1 MKKFYSIFLTC
12 VLATPTLFGIEHIF
26 SEEHIICDEV
36 ELHVHE
42 LENHCSVCYFFN
54 TNYDDSFVDVKKQ
67 DRKSNTIDSP
77 TIVYTK
83 LYYGN
88 FLFHFDSRG
97 PPSNC

>member
-12 VLATPTLFGIEHIF
+12 VLAIPTLFGIEHIF

-54 TNYDDSFVDVKKQ
+54 TNYDDSFVDFKKQ

-83 LYYGN
+83 LYYVN

>member
-12 VLATPTLFGIEHIF
+12 VLAIPTLFGIEHIF

-83 LYYGN
+83 LYYVN

>member
-1 MKKFYSIFLTC
+1 VKKFYSIFLIC
-12 VLATPTLFGIEHIF
+12 VLAIPTLFGIEHIF

>member
-1 MKKFYSIFLTC
+1 MKKFYSIFFIC
-12 VLATPTLFGIEHIF
+12 VLAIPTLFSIEHIF

>member
-1 MKKFYSIFLTC
+1 MKKFYSIFLIC
-12 VLATPTLFGIEHIF
+12 VLAIPALFGIEHIF

-54 TNYDDSFVDVKKQ
+54 TNYDDSFLDFKKQ
-67 DRKSNTIDSP
+67 DHKSNTIDSP

-83 LYYGN
+83 LYSTN
-88 FLFHFDSRG
+88 FLLHFDSRG

>member
-1 MKKFYSIFLTC
+1 MKKFYSIFLLI
-12 VLATPTLFGIEHIF
+12 VLTIPNLFSIEHIF

-54 TNYDDSFVDVKKQ
+54 TNYDDSFVDFKKQ

-77 TIVYTK
+77 TIVNTK
-83 LYYGN
+83 LYSTN
-88 FLFHFDSRG
+88 LLFYFDSRG

>member
-1 MKKFYSIFLTC
+1 MKKFYSIFLLC
-12 VLATPTLFGIEHIF
+12 VLAIPTLFGIEHIF
-26 SEEHIICDEV
+26 SEKHIICDEV

-42 LENHCSVCYFFN
+42 LENHCSICYFFN
-54 TNYDDSFVDVKKQ
+54 TNYDDSFVDFKKQ

-83 LYYGN
+83 LYSTN
-88 FLFHFDSRG
+88 FLFYFDSRG

>member
-1 MKKFYSIFLTC
+1 MKKFYSIFLLT
-12 VLATPTLFGIEHIF
+12 VLAIPNLFSIEHIF

-54 TNYDDSFVDVKKQ
+54 TNYDDSFVDFEKKDNQ
-67 DRKSNTIDSP
+67 IIAIASP
-77 TIVYTK
+77 TIVNTK
-83 LYYGN
+83 LYSTN
-88 FLFHFDSRG
+88 LLFYFDSRG

>member
-1 MKKFYSIFLTC
+1 MKKFYSIFLIC
-12 VLATPTLFGIEHIF
+12 VLAIPTLFGIEHIF

-83 LYYGN
+83 LYYVN

>member
-1 MKKFYSIFLTC
+1 VKKFYSIFLIC
-12 VLATPTLFGIEHIF
+12 VLAIPTLFGIEHIF

-54 TNYDDSFVDVKKQ
+54 TNYDDSFVDFKKQ

-83 LYYGN
+83 LYYVN

>member
-1 MKKFYSIFLTC
+1 MKKFYSIFLIC
-12 VLATPTLFGIEHIF
+12 VLAIPTLFGIEHIF

-42 LENHCSVCYFFN
+42 LENHCSICYFFN

>member
-1 MKKFYSIFLTC
+1 VKKFYSIFLIC
-12 VLATPTLFGIEHIF
+12 VLAIPTLFGIEHIF

-83 LYYGN
+83 LYYVN

>member
-1 MKKFYSIFLTC
+1 MKKFYSIFLIC
-12 VLATPTLFGIEHIF
+12 VLAIPTLFGIEHIF

-42 LENHCSVCYFFN
+42 LENHCSICYFFN

-83 LYYGN
+83 LYSIN

>member
-1 MKKFYSIFLTC
+1 VKKFYSIFLIC
-12 VLATPTLFGIEHIF
+12 VLAIPTLFGIEHIF

-42 LENHCSVCYFFN
+42 LENHCSICYFFN
-54 TNYDDSFVDVKKQ
+54 TNYDDSFVDFKKQ

-83 LYYGN
+83 LYYVN

>member
-1 MKKFYSIFLTC
+1 VKKFYSIFFIC
-12 VLATPTLFGIEHIF
+12 VLAIPTLFSIEHIF

-83 LYYGN
+83 LYYVN

>member
-12 VLATPTLFGIEHIF
+12 VLAIPPLFGIEHIF

-54 TNYDDSFVDVKKQ
+54 TNHDDSFVDVKKQ
-67 DRKSNTIDSP
+67 DRKPNTIDSP

-83 LYYGN
+83 LYYVN
-88 FLFHFDSRG
+88 FLFHFDSRV

>member
-1 MKKFYSIFLTC
+1 MKKFYSIFLIC
-12 VLATPTLFGIEHIF
+12 VLAIPTLFGIEHIF

-54 TNYDDSFVDVKKQ
+54 TNYNDSFVDFEKQ

-83 LYYGN
+83 LYYVN
-88 FLFHFDSRG
+88 FLFHFYSRG

>member
-1 MKKFYSIFLTC
+1 MKKFYSIFFLIVLTI
-12 VLATPTLFGIEHIF
+12 PIGFSIEHIF
-26 SEEHIICDEV
+26 SEEHIICNET

-54 TNYDDSFVDVKKQ
+54 SNYDDSYLDIEKKDNQ
-67 DRKSNTIDSP
+67 IIAIVSP

-83 LYYGN
+83 LYSIN
-88 FLFHFDSRG
+88 FLFFFDSRG

>member
-1 MKKFYSIFLTC
+1 MKKFYSIFLIC
-12 VLATPTLFGIEHIF
+12 VLAIPTLFGIEHIF

>member
-1 MKKFYSIFLTC
+1 VKKFYSIFLTC
-12 VLATPTLFGIEHIF
+12 VLAIPTLFGIEHIF

-54 TNYDDSFVDVKKQ
+54 TNYDDSFVDFKKQ

-83 LYYGN
+83 LYYVN

>member
-1 MKKFYSIFLTC
+1 MKKFYSIFLIC
-12 VLATPTLFGIEHIF
+12 VLAIPTLFGIEHIF

-54 TNYDDSFVDVKKQ
+54 TNYDDSFVDFEKKDNQ
-67 DRKSNTIDSP
+67 IIAIASP
-77 TIVYTK
+77 TIVNTK
-83 LYYGN
+83 LYSTN
-88 FLFHFDSRG
+88 LLFYFDSRG

>member
-1 MKKFYSIFLTC
+1 MKKFYSIFLIC
-12 VLATPTLFGIEHIF
+12 VLAIPTLFGIEHIF

-54 TNYDDSFVDVKKQ
+54 TNYDDSFVDFKKQ

-83 LYYGN
+83 LYYVN
-88 FLFHFDSRG
+88 FLFHFYSRG